1 MSRRA
6 PNEAANDADGR
17 LKRAIAGDADSLAAL
32 LEQFGPSVRARLK
45 GRIAPH
51 WQAVLDESDIMQVTY
66 LEAFLDIRRFQ
77 PGGPNAFEAWL
88 TRIARN
94 NLQSAVRELA
104 RAKRPDP
111 RRQLRARPGH
121 DSRVTLLESLVG
133 DETTPS
139 MIVRRRESL
148 DLLDAAVADLPA
160 DYQRV
165 VRLCDLE
172 GRPVAA
178 VAAALGRS
186 PGAVFMLRAR
196 AHDRLRTLLG
206 PQLLSTISRVSE
218 ADE

>member
-6 PNEAANDADGR
+6 PNEAAHDADGR
-17 LKRAIAGDADSLAAL
+17 LKRAIAGDVDSLTAL
-32 LEQFGPSVRARLK
+32 LEQFGPSIRARLK

-51 WQAVLDESDIMQVTY
+51 WRAVLDESDIMQVTY
-66 LEAFLDIRRFQ
+66 LEAFLDIRLFQ
-77 PGGPNAFEAWL
+77 AAGPNAFEAWL

-94 NLQSAVRELA
+94 NLQSAIRELT

-111 RRQLRARPGH
+111 RRRAHAPPGH

-133 DETTPS
+133 EETTPS

-148 DLLDAAVADLPA
+148 DLLDAAVAGLPA

-165 VRLCDLE
+165 IRLYDLE
-172 GRPVAA
+172 GQPVEA

-196 AHDRLRTLLG
+196 AHERLKALLG
-206 PQLLSTISRVSE
+206 PKLRSTISRVSE
-218 ADE
+218 ADG